1 MTNPRHPQVVWALVA
16 AFVVFSGMVLAVSAV
31 MAESPAPSD
40 PGTSAKES
48 KEAEAKAAVPVPAA
62 VDAYPNTPIG
72 AHARWLVHALTNGG
86 EGATEQAVLAYHTD
100 EFFADVT
107 AADLTETIRTMSMLV
122 GKGKLKRLFSHK
134 PTSAFVRIEAA
145 GGTLQRLSMTCQPKP
160 PHRLTSWQLTPD
172 PSPAYDTAPA
182 DWDGFDRALTMLARD
197 TGYVLAEIGDDGLRV
212 IRERNPGRLANVAS
226 VHKLYTLG
234 ELCRQVE
241 AGKVAWDD
249 TMLLQEKLKVGGSG
263 ELQHV
268 AAGTTLTLRELA
280 EKMISVSDNTATDH
294 LLSLLGRG
302 NIEAVLPVMG
312 HSNPAAALPFMSV
325 REVFALMGTKDASI
339 PAAWRAADLEGRR
352 GMLAKELLDPGELV
366 YGAKPRNI
374 DIAGWYMSPMDMA
387 QAITHLKGK
396 FESKGL
402 EPLSDIL
409 RAPAPYPR
417 KGWKDMY
424 FKGGST
430 TGVLAGA
437 WLLQDQDGK
446 WYAWCVAANDPA
458 RALDEMLGIE
468 LFLEGVGIVRSG
480 LGENGKGT
488 EGGK

>member
-1 MTNPRHPQVVWALVA
+1 MTTPGHLPLVWVRLAAVFVVGAVAFAVSSVVAETPQPSNPSTSATKSRDTDAKVA
-16 AFVVFSGMVLAVSAV
+16 A
-31 MAESPAPSD
+31 
-40 PGTSAKES
+40 
-48 KEAEAKAAVPVPAA
+48 PVPAA
-62 VDAYPNTPIG
+62 RDAYPNSPIG
-72 AHARWLVHALTNGG
+72 AHARWLVHALTNAG

-100 EFFADVT
+100 EFFKDVT
-107 AADLTETIRTMSMLV
+107 AAELTETIRTMSMLV

-172 PSPAYDTAPA
+172 PSPAYDTAPS

-197 TGYVLAEIGDDGLRV
+197 TGYVLAEIGGDGMRV

-263 ELQHV
+263 ELQQV

-294 LLSLLGRG
+294 LLSLLGRS
-302 NIEAVLPVMG
+302 NIESVLPVMG
-312 HSNPAAALPFMSV
+312 HSHPTATLPFMSV
-325 REVFALMGTKDASI
+325 REVFALMGTKDAAI

-352 GMLAKELLDPGELV
+352 GMLVRELLEPGELW
-366 YGAKPRNI
+366 YGAKPQNI
-374 DIAGWYMSPMDMA
+374 DIAGWYMSPTDMA
-387 QAITHLKGK
+387 RAMMHLKGK
-396 FESKGL
+396 LGAKGL
-402 EPLSDIL
+402 EPLPDIL
-409 RAPAPYPR
+409 RAPSPFPR
-417 KGWKDMY
+417 KGWKDMF

-437 WLLQDQDGK
+437 WLLQDQDGR

-480 LGENGKGT
+480 LGESGQGT